1 MNPNEL
7 EFLAENDLIQIIPRF
22 KMEAIDLIEHFV
34 GPFQPNIP
42 CEVPLWL
49 AIHLRRQQKCRI
61 IPPTWL
67 CVTSL
72 TEFKEAEELESGCTK
87 PPHPHYTEVAT
98 LLLQHA
104 PDDLP
109 EFVLPLQFLFLNLLL
124 LYTLVFVFFS
134 SSQEAVRTLIKDLWD
149 ARVGKF
155 VSSVNQ
161 FISSGAATARVSQL
175 TCLELATVRNI
186 LANSLDQLAILR
198 QKVAERSSEIPS
210 QSQSLLGSTGLTE

>member
-7 EFLAENDLIQIIPRF
+7 EFLAEDELIQIIPRF

-34 GPFQPNIP
+34 GPFHPNIP

-49 AIHLRRQQKCRI
+49 AVHLRRQQKCRI
-61 IPPTWL
+61 IPPNWL

-72 TEFKEAEELESGCTK
+72 TEFKEAEDAESGCTK

-109 EFVLPLQFLFLNLLL
+109 D
-124 LYTLVFVFFS
+124 
-134 SSQEAVRTLIKDLWD
+134 QEAVRTLIKDLWD

-155 VSSVNQ
+155 VTSVNQ

-175 TCLELATVRNI
+175 TCLELATVRNL

-198 QKVAERSSEIPS
+198 QKVAETSAEVPS
-210 QSQSLLGSTGLTE
+210 QSQSLLGSTSLTD